1 MVKFSLFTALLL
13 FWGVSIVS
21 AEEHLVE
28 ADLLI
33 VGGTESGCAAAVQ
46 AARMGVKRIVLVND
60 IEWLGG
66 QFSAEALG
74 AIDENRGHG
83 YDGTVPIPRSGI
95 FREVIDAIERKN
107 TELYGVARPGNTR
120 VITTS
125 RPIVSEEV
133 FRELLKPY
141 EESGLIERFSNY
153 SVQNVL
159 TAGSRVVGVKF
170 NPADNQPALKVL
182 AKMTIDASDWGDVI
196 QGSGAQWKAGPDVQT
211 DYDEPSAPESVEFNS
226 DMNPITWCMILEQ
239 QPNETLF
246 SKPENYDEQYFTGKW
261 GWIDEKFVY
270 TSRRLVD
277 GQGYAEIDYP
287 DVLLINTP
295 PVDYPLDVY
304 PAGVAAALEATEQ
317 GASKKNIVAMTPIQ
331 RGIVFQDAQLH
342 TLKFYYYLQQKFPK
356 FRFMQRSSE
365 FGTTNQLPPK
375 PYLRESLRLIA
386 KHVIREQEVL
396 GFGIRSNYATTMFPD
411 AVFSWQFELDF
422 HPTHRSFTTDRGDAG
437 PWEADFRGNRYFGRG
452 GTGRCVFPLR
462 ALVPEKV
469 TGLLAA
475 QKNLGYTSIVGS
487 SCRLHDQSIHAGQA
501 SGALAAVSIQTD
513 QAPAEFYLQPESLS
527 KIWQGLLEPPE
538 GAPLAIWPFADVDP
552 FDVDFVAIQQL
563 ALRRA
568 LPLYQDSTAFHP
580 DKPATAKWLIELEN
594 SVRSSEYKISALE
607 HLKDKPR
614 RSVVAFVWKEIQ
626 GQPAQFLKSVLTNDA
641 DGDGIINSED
651 ALPFTPGEVTWARQ
665 PHEDGVPEFPT
676 DSGSEVRAFNF
687 TTDTG
692 AVVKQF
698 KNDFGGMFS
707 NSSGFGWQRDLTSNT
722 RLRNVDKGQPRD
734 SFVFTREQDVWE
746 CEVPNGSWKVCVCL
760 GDIQHE
766 QVGQNL
772 TIEESVVAKKLDT
785 SAGNFVELETEVDV
799 QDGRLTLILGTPTG
813 GSNTCV
819 NWIWLMPSKTK
830 K

>member
-1 MVKFSLFTALLL
+1 MVKSSLFTALLL
-13 FWGVSIVS
+13 LWGVSSVS
-21 AEEHLVE
+21 AEEQLVE

-107 TELYGVARPGNTR
+107 KELYGVARPGNTR

-125 RPIVSEEV
+125 RPVVSEAV

-141 EESGLIERFSNY
+141 EESGQVKRFSNY
-153 SVQNVL
+153 SVQEVL
-159 TAGSRVVGVKF
+159 TTDSSVVGVEF
-170 NPADNQPALKVL
+170 SAADKQPALKVL
-182 AKMTIDASDWGDVI
+182 AKITIDASDWGDVI
-196 QGSGAQWKAGPDVQT
+196 QGSGADWDAGPDLQT
-211 DYDEPSAPESVEFNS
+211 DYDEPSAPESVEYSS

-239 QPNETLF
+239 QPNKTLF
-246 SKPENYDEQYFTGKW
+246 AKPENYDEHYFTGKW

-277 GQGYAEIDYP
+277 GQGFTEIDHP
-287 DVLLINTP
+287 DIHLINTP
-295 PVDYPLDVY
+295 PVDYPLDTY
-304 PAGVAAALEATEQ
+304 PADVATALEATEP
-317 GASKKNIVAMTPIQ
+317 GASKKNIVAMTPAQ
-331 RGIVFQDAQLH
+331 REIVFQDAQRH

-356 FRFMQRSSE
+356 FRYMQRSAE
-365 FGTTNQLPPK
+365 FGTANQLPPK
-375 PYLRESLRLIA
+375 PYIRESLRLIA

-396 GFGIRSNYATTMFPD
+396 GFGSRSNYATTMFPD

-422 HPTHRSFTTDRGDAG
+422 HPTHRSFTTDKGDTG

-462 ALVPEKV
+462 ALVPQKV

-501 SGALAAVSIQTD
+501 SGAIAAVSLRTGQD
-513 QAPAEFYLQPESLS
+513 PAGFYLQPERLAE
-527 KIWQGLLEPPE
+527 IWNGLLEPPE
-538 GAPLAIWPFADVDP
+538 GAPLVIWPFADVDP
-552 FDVDFVAIQQL
+552 FDADFVAIQQL

-568 LPLYQDSTAFHP
+568 LPLTQDSTVFQP
-580 DKPATAKWLIELEN
+580 DNPATAEWLMELED
-594 SVRSSEYKISALE
+594 SVRTAGYNISVLTD
-607 HLKDKPR
+607 LKDKPR
-614 RSVVAFVWKEIQ
+614 RAVVSSIWKEIQ
-626 GQPAQFLKSVLTNDA
+626 KQPVQFMNSVTTEDV
-641 DGDGIINSED
+641 DGDGIINTED
-651 ALPFTPGEVTWARQ
+651 ALPFTPGEVSWTRQ
-665 PHEDGVPEFPT
+665 PHEDGVPEFAA
-676 DSGSEVRAFNF
+676 DSDSEVRAFNF
-687 TTDTG
+687 TSATG
-692 AVVKQF
+692 AIVKQF
-698 KNDFGGMFS
+698 KKDFGGIYS
-707 NSSGFGWQRDLTSNT
+707 ESSGFGWQRDLTLNT
-722 RLRNVDKGQPRD
+722 RVRNVDKGEPRD
-734 SFVFTREQDVWE
+734 SFVFTRGQDTWE
-746 CEVPNGSWKVCVCL
+746 CKVPHGSWKVCVCL
-760 GDIQHE
+760 GDIDHDQA
-766 QVGQNL
+766 GQNL
-772 TIEESVVAKKLDT
+772 SIESSVVATKLDT

-813 GSNTCV
+813 GSNTCI
-819 NWIWLMPSKTK
+819 NWVWFTPAMPKE
-830 K
+830 